1 MTADKSSRIVIV
13 GAGLFGLCMAHQLA
27 AEGYKSITVLDRDMP
42 PVPTGSSTDIS
53 RVIRFDY
60 ADADYCAIAHDA
72 YKAWNEPKY
81 TETGIFKQAAYV
93 LSGNTSAH
101 GQAWIKST
109 TAALDARSLPW
120 EGIES
125 ADEAKK
131 RFPVL
136 TGDLARGP
144 FNGYLNLQAGWAD
157 SGRAIALLRDECLA
171 LGVKFVVGEEGTV
184 VSLNHFTS
192 PSGNKSKSI
201 ESVKTLAGTTVQGDH
216 FVFAIGAWIST
227 LLPMY
232 NSTMA
237 TAQVLGY
244 MRLSPEEV
252 DKYKDL
258 PIYYNASTGWFNF
271 PPHPETQILK
281 VAIHGWG
288 YTRSLTPQEMKT
300 MNLPP
305 ASSSD
310 LSSPPPL
317 SSSAN
322 RKNFTPQEGESRL
335 KKGLIEILPELADRP
350 FERTSVCWYTDTP
363 SGDFI
368 LDFHPDYESGNVF
381 VAGGGSG
388 HAFKFLPVLGPYLT
402 QAWSG
407 TLPQNL
413 ANKWRFRTEYA
424 DREDAFWGDGSRGG
438 PQRREFDREEKA
450 KL

>member
-1 MTADKSSRIVIV
+1 MTTDMNARIVII
-13 GAGLFGLCMAHQLA
+13 GAGLFGLCMARQLA
-27 AEGYKSITVLDRDMP
+27 VEGYKSITVLDRDMP

-72 YKAWNEPKY
+72 YRAWQEPKY
-81 TETGIFKQAAYV
+81 TETGIFKSASYI

-120 EGIES
+120 EKLES
-125 ADEAKK
+125 AEEAKR

-136 TGDLARGP
+136 TGDLAPEP

-157 SGRAIALLRDECLA
+157 SGRAIALLRDECLD

-184 VSLNHFTS
+184 VHLDKDSSNR
-192 PSGNKSKSI
+192 KI
-201 ESVKTLAGTTVQGDH
+201 ESVKTLAGTTIEGDH
-216 FVFAIGAWIST
+216 FVLATGAWISS

-244 MRLSPEEV
+244 MRLTPEEV
-252 DKYKDL
+252 KKYQDL

-271 PPHPETQILK
+271 PAHPETQTLK

-288 YTRSLTPQEMKT
+288 YTRSLTSHERQV
-300 MNLPP
+300 MNLPSP
-305 ASSSD
+305 SNKGGD
-310 LSSPPPL
+310 LSAPPL
-317 SSSAN
+317 TAYEE
-322 RKNFTPQEGESRL
+322 RKNFTPKEGEARL
-335 KKGLIEILPELADRP
+335 KKGILEILPELADRP

-368 LDFHPDYESGNVF
+368 IDFHPDYEHGNVF
-381 VAGGGSG
+381 VAGSGSG
-388 HAFKFLPVLGPYLT
+388 HAFKFLPVLGPYIA
-402 QAWSG
+402 QAWKK
-407 TLPQNL
+407 TLPSHL
-413 ANKWRFRTEYA
+413 AKKWRFRTEYA

-438 PQRREFDREEKA
+438 PGRREFDREEKA